1 MLWWAGCLEL
11 YTVLFISVYKVDR
24 SWFYTA
30 YEESKDHETFV
41 MTHNGVVARRVAD

>member
-11 YTVLFISVYKVDR
+11 YKVLLDQSL
-24 SWFYTA
+24 SYTA

-41 MTHNGVVARRVAD
+41 MAHNGVVERRVAD